1 MPPEKHV
8 FRAGDAPSGGELR
21 QQGGKTV
28 FRAGGAKAEKRGK
41 KPAAPAAS
49 AAPRQEAPAQ
59 QEVPKR
65 QEAPSRPVKL
75 RRNAAAPAPKAA
87 PYSS

>member
-49 AAPRQEAPAQ
+49 AAPRQEAFT
-59 QEVPKR
+59 R
-65 QEAPSRPVKL
+65 QETPPGRKPRPG
-75 RRNAAAPAPKAA
+75 P
-87 PYSS
+87 

>member
-41 KPAAPAAS
+41 KPAAPAAL
-49 AAPRQEAPAQ
+49 PRPGRRS
-59 QEVPKR
+59 PPGRKLPPGR
-65 QEAPSRPVKL
+65 KPRPG
-75 RRNAAAPAPKAA
+75 P
-87 PYSS
+87 

>member
-49 AAPRQEAPAQ
+49 AAPRQEAPA
-59 QEVPKR
+59 R
-65 QEAPSRPVKL
+65 QETPPGRKPRPG
-75 RRNAAAPAPKAA
+75 P
-87 PYSS
+87 